1 MKRSSLPLVI
11 LFLACATAYGQDTVI
26 NRHGDGTTV
35 VPGEDGPI
43 TITTKTVG
51 VSPDRIPRRLDPRGL
66 DKFLKERKAE
76 EAAWT

>member
-1 MKRSSLPLVI
+1 VKRSALPI
-11 LFLACATAYGQDTVI
+11 AIFFLACATAHAQETVI
-26 NRHGDGTTV
+26 NRRGDGTTV

-51 VSPDRIPRRLDPRGL
+51 VSPDRIPRRLDPREL
-66 DKFLKERKAE
+66 DRFLEDRKAE